1 MKHESDGFETVQDA
15 IVTVALL
22 KGMYWLFNE
31 YKICERLTVLTAN
44 AIEAGIDKVS
54 NIRLSKYVEI
64 ELRNN

>member
-1 MKHESDGFETVQDA
+1 MRNDDGFETIQDA

-54 NIRLSKYVEI
+54 NIHLGKQYVEI
-64 ELRNN
+64 EVRNN